1 MEKKHRYLF
10 SSLFLVAAVSLL
22 FQGSSLAAELQIA
35 SDTLIRVFERD
46 TQKKND
52 VFVVPVYEYLRLDA
66 GALSSRGL
74 SFHLYG
80 WGRADLGDRDFFKD
94 DTAGELLYGYLE
106 YTHGRNNLNMRLGRQ
121 YVFEGVA
128 NEAVDGLR
136 VSSDLGR
143 FFNFSAYGGYPAAL
157 DSTEGRSGDSI
168 YGGRLAH
175 HYGSRYQLGVSYKQ
189 VNNDGDQEEQRV
201 GGDLSLFLPFGASL
215 YGISSYNL
223 ETEGWAEHS
232 WELRFKV
239 AALQFKPFY
248 QKFQYED
255 FFGSG
260 VKAKNPF
267 IFLRDTDETL
277 EVLGGD
283 VVWPVSA
290 SWELAARFKY
300 YDYDK
305 RGDTSDFTSLLATW
319 YGQNLTSVGG
329 EFGMMQGDS
338 AENDYLLARAY
349 FYCDRLG
356 QILPRGFVTG
366 DVVYVDYDEP
376 IFGEDTA
383 WFVSLGAGHRFLDDR
398 LELKVSG
405 DYSSDPFFDED
416 VRGMLVAS
424 YTYGR

>member
-1 MEKKHRYLF
+1 MTMNRHLC
-10 SSLFLVAAVSLL
+10 AALPFAAAICCLL
-22 FQGSSLAAELQIA
+22 LPTVGLASELKVA
-35 SDTLIRVFERD
+35 SDTLVRVFERD
-46 TQKKND
+46 TVGKDD
-52 VFVVPVYEYLRLDA
+52 VMVVPVYEYLRLDA
-66 GALSSRGL
+66 GALSSKGL

-80 WGRADLGDRDFFKD
+80 WGRADLGERDFFKD

-106 YTHGRNNLNMRLGRQ
+106 YSQAATNLNLRLGRQ
-121 YVFEGVA
+121 YVFAGVA

-136 VSSDLGR
+136 LSSDLGPY
-143 FFNFSAYGGYPAAL
+143 FSVSAYGGYPVAL
-157 DSTEGRSGDSI
+157 DSSQGRSGDSI

-175 HYGSRYQLGVSYKQ
+175 RYGSLYEVGASYKK
-189 VNNDGDQEEQRV
+189 VDNDGDQEEQRV

-215 YGISSYNL
+215 YGISAYNL

-232 WELRFKV
+232 WELRFNL
-239 AALQFKPFY
+239 ATLQIKPFY
-248 QKFQYED
+248 QKFRYED

-290 SWELAARFKY
+290 AWELGARFKY

-305 RGDTSDFTSLLATW
+305 RGDSSDFTSLLANW
-319 YGQNLTSVGG
+319 HGQNMTSAGG
-329 EFGMMQGDS
+329 EFGMMQGDA
-338 AENDYLLARAY
+338 AENDYLLARAF
-349 FYCDRLG
+349 FYRDRLG
-356 QILPRGFVTG
+356 SVLPKGFVTG
-366 DVVYVDYDEP
+366 DLVYVDYDRP

-383 WFVSLGAGHRFLDDR
+383 FFFSLGAGHRFLEDR
-398 LELKVSG
+398 LELKISG

-424 YTYGR
+424 YNYGR

>member
-1 MEKKHRYLF
+1 MAIKRCYLF
-10 SSLFLVAAVSLL
+10 ALLFLSVVYLL
-22 FQGSSLAAELQIA
+22 CFKANAIASEVQIA
-35 SDTLIRVFERD
+35 SDTLVRVFEWD
-46 TQKKND
+46 TSKKND
-52 VFVVPVYEYLRLDA
+52 VLVVPVYEYLRLDA
-66 GALSSRGL
+66 GALSTKGL

-80 WGRADLGDRDFFKD
+80 WGRADLGDGDYFKD

-106 YTHGRNNLNMRLGRQ
+106 YTQAGNNLNLRLGRQ
-121 YVFEGVA
+121 YIFEGVA
-128 NEAVDGLR
+128 NEAVDGVRL
-136 VSSDLGR
+136 SSDLGPY
-143 FFNFSAYGGYPAAL
+143 FTVSAYGGYPAAL
-157 DSTEGRSGDSI
+157 DSTQGRSGDSI

-175 HYGSRYQLGVSYKQ
+175 HYGSLYQVGVSYKQ
-189 VNNDGDQEEQRV
+189 VNNDSDQEEQRV
-201 GGDLSLFLPFGASL
+201 GGDLSLSLPFGASL
-215 YGISSYNL
+215 YGISAYNL

-232 WELRFKV
+232 WELRFNV

-248 QKFQYED
+248 QKFRYED

-290 SWELAARFKY
+290 SWELGARFKY

-305 RGDTSDFTSLLATW
+305 RGDSSDFSSLLVTW
-319 YGQNLTSVGG
+319 HGQNLTSAGG
-329 EFGMMQGDS
+329 EFGMMQGDA

-356 QILPRGFVTG
+356 QILPKGFVTG

-376 IFGEDTA
+376 IFSEDTA
-383 WFVSLGAGHRFLDDR
+383 WFASLGAGHRFLDDR

>member
-1 MEKKHRYLF
+1 MGIKQRYLY
-10 SSLFLVAAVSLL
+10 SLL
-22 FQGSSLAAELQIA
+22 FLSFAYVLFPGANARASEVQIA
-35 SDTLIRVFERD
+35 SDTLVRVFERD
-46 TQKKND
+46 TSKEND
-52 VFVVPVYEYLRLDA
+52 VLVVPVYEYLRLDA
-66 GALSSRGL
+66 GALSTKGL

-80 WGRADLGDRDFFKD
+80 WGRADLGDGDFFKD

-106 YTHGRNNLNMRLGRQ
+106 YAHAQSNLNLRLGRQ

-136 VSSDLGR
+136 ISSDLGPY
-143 FFNFSAYGGYPAAL
+143 FTVSAYGGYPAAL

-168 YGGRLAH
+168 WGGRLAH
-175 HYGSRYQLGVSYKQ
+175 RYNSLYQLGVSYKR
-189 VNNDGDQEEQRV
+189 VDNDSDKQEERV

-223 ETEGWAEHS
+223 ESEGWAEHS
-232 WELRFKV
+232 WELRFNV

-248 QKFQYED
+248 QKFRYED

-283 VVWPVSA
+283 VVWPA
-290 SWELAARFKY
+290 TARWELGARFKY

-305 RGDTSDFTSLLATW
+305 RGDSSDFASLLATW
-319 YGQNLTSVGG
+319 HGQQLTSVGG
-329 EFGMMQGDS
+329 EVGMMQGDA

-349 FYCDRLG
+349 FYYDQLSH
-356 QILPRGFVTG
+356 ILPKGFVTG

-383 WFVSLGAGHRFLDDR
+383 WFVSLGAGHRFLEDR
-398 LELKVSG
+398 LELKISG

-424 YTYGR
+424 YNYGR